1 MPSEF
6 RKEIDANW
14 EIFQRENADAPT
26 VMKMHIIP
34 LSHMH
39 DFIAR
44 GNAGETEAR
53 AVIGS
58 LSRWI
63 TIARK
68 AKGFG
73 CISCHADLTFD
84 EARGFV
90 LLAPQE
96 PGHQI
101 GMAGAFCSRCHHA
114 GPDVIEANVLRGIEQ
129 EGIGTVMRPQ

>member
-14 EIFQRENADAPT
+14 EIFRRENADAPT
-26 VMKMHIIP
+26 LMKMHIIP
-34 LSHMH
+34 LSHMDH
-39 DFIAR
+39 FIAR
-44 GNAGETEAR
+44 GNAGDIEAR
-53 AVIGS
+53 RVIGS

-63 TIARK
+63 TIACKRD
-68 AKGFG
+68 FG
-73 CISCHADLTFD
+73 CISCRADLTFG

-96 PGHQI
+96 QGHQI
-101 GMAGAFCSRCHHA
+101 AMAGAFCSRCHDA
-114 GPDVIEANVLRGIEQ
+114 GPDVIEANVYRAIEQ